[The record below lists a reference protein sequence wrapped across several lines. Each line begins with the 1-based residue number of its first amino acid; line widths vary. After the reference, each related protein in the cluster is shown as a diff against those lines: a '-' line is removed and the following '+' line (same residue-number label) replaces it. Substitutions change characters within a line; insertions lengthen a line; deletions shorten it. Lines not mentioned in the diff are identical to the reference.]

1 MERDFIMYTVADITP
16 EIREKSRMLLGY
28 IKLRIEYKRIDLL
41 RKVYT
46 IQDRLNPILDEV
58 LMNIPDESNIE
69 RFHSWESILDDPIVL
84 EAVKQLPQLQQDVLW
99 KVHIEGYKQKE
110 IAQELDISPAAVTK
124 AKKRAHKN
132 LLGLIE
138 NQS

>member
-1 MERDFIMYTVADITP
+1 MQPIFVLYVKTKMESDFIMYTVADITP

-110 IAQELDISPAAVTK
+110 IAQELDISPAAVT
-124 AKKRAHKN
+124 
-132 LLGLIE
+132 
-138 NQS
+138 

>member
-1 MERDFIMYTVADITP
+1 MYTVADITP

-110 IAQELDISPAAVTK
+110 IAQELDISPAAVT
-124 AKKRAHKN
+124 
-132 LLGLIE
+132 
-138 NQS
+138 

>member
-1 MERDFIMYTVADITP
+1 MESDFIMYTVADITP

-110 IAQELDISPAAVTK
+110 IAQELDISPAAVT
-124 AKKRAHKN
+124 
-132 LLGLIE
+132 
-138 NQS
+138 

>member
-1 MERDFIMYTVADITP
+1 MYTVADITP

-124 AKKRAHKN
+124 ANKRAHKN

>member
-1 MERDFIMYTVADITP
+1 MYTVADITP

-69 RFHSWESILDDPIVL
+69 RFHSWESISDDPIVL

-124 AKKRAHKN
+124 ANKRAHKN

>member
-1 MERDFIMYTVADITP
+1 
-16 EIREKSRMLLGY
+16 MLLGY

-69 RFHSWESILDDPIVL
+69 
-84 EAVKQLPQLQQDVLW
+84 
-99 KVHIEGYKQKE
+99 
-110 IAQELDISPAAVTK
+110 
-124 AKKRAHKN
+124 
-132 LLGLIE
+132 
-138 NQS
+138 